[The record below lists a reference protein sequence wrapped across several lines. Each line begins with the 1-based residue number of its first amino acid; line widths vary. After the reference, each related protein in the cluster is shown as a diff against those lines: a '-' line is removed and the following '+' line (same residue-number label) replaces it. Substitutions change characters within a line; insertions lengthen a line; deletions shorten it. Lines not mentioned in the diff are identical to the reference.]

1 MEVDSYVQVSTCKI
15 SLYSV
20 CLLVHISH
28 CGSTL
33 YVYLLTPLAVVV
45 VQILMSVWLEEMTAR
60 SMQTVSIP
68 LGALSAGVEVVLMEM
83 VEFVEV
89 STVYQMSSRVG
100 AILAHFSSVVYIAA
114 HNTSFQLGL
123 L

>member
-1 MEVDSYVQVSTCKI
+1 MHR
-15 SLYSV
+15 SV
-20 CLLVHISH
+20 CLLVHIPH

-33 YVYLLTPLAVVV
+33 SVYLLTPLAVVV
-45 VQILMSVWLEEMTAR
+45 VQILMSVWLEEMTAQ

-89 STVYQMSSRVG
+89 STVPDE
-100 AILAHFSSVVYIAA
+100 
-114 HNTSFQLGL
+114 
-123 L
+123 